1 MSESYIEESRLALAE
16 VSLGSL
22 LPPDAW
28 HPALPD
34 EVNFRL
40 IGEAL
45 WSSTFGK
52 DQLDDRP
59 LYWQRLILSRYL
71 RELGAESSD
80 LFEFELA
87 SRGMLGNQF
96 SGGATY
102 RVLVTGFDPFHL
114 DDHIE
119 QGNPSGVV
127 ALQHQRKEIMLGTG
141 RAEILSMIFPVRY
154 KDFDEFLVERVLETF
169 TDEVDMV
176 ITVSM
181 GRTGFDLERFPGRR
195 RSVSILD
202 NVRQAGGGSAE
213 KPFVP
218 PHLEGPEF
226 VEFSLPAGEM
236 RESKGDFPVND
247 NRLVTTLEQGEFEA
261 VSLAALESKT
271 AVLGSGGGYLSN
283 EISYRLIRHIREK
296 GSSIPAG
303 HIHTPRMQGYDQD
316 LVQKI
321 SEQCAGLIESAIQV
335 LPVENRL
342 AGAKVCK

>member
-1 MSESYIEESRLALAE
+1 MSESHIEESRLAAAE
-16 VSLGSL
+16 VLLGSL
-22 LPPDAW
+22 LPPGAW
-28 HPALPD
+28 HPALPT
-34 EVNFRL
+34 EVNARL
-40 IGEAL
+40 MGNKL
-45 WSSTFGK
+45 WSSGLGT

-59 LYWQRLILSRYL
+59 LYWQRLVLSQHL
-71 RELGAESSD
+71 RKLDAEPAD
-80 LFEFELA
+80 LLEFELA

-127 ALQHQRKEIMLGTG
+127 ALQHQCKEIMVGAG
-141 RAEILSMIFPVRY
+141 RAEIRSMIFPVRY

-169 TDEVDMV
+169 IDKLDMV

-181 GRTGFDLERFPGRR
+181 GRAGFDLERFPGRR
-195 RSVSILD
+195 RSVSTPD
-202 NVRQAGGGSAE
+202 NLGRVGGGSAE
-213 KPFVP
+213 QPVIP

-236 RESKGDFPVND
+236 KKRTGDFPVND

-261 VSLAALESKT
+261 VSLAALESKI

-283 EISYRLIRHIREK
+283 EISYRVIRYLQEK
-296 GSSIPAG
+296 GTPVPVG
-303 HIHTPRMQGYDQD
+303 HIHTPRMQGYDQH

-321 SEQCAGLIESAIQV
+321 SKQCAGLIASAIQT
-335 LPVENRL
+335 L
-342 AGAKVCK
+342 AR